1 MNDLLRSPSTA
12 PKSRVL
18 PSKKTA
24 TAFRDDKLYAVF
36 EDHRRW
42 FTGEDERWVPDGRI
56 SPKIIKPAKT
66 D

>member
-1 MNDLLRSPSTA
+1 MEDFLRSPSTA
-12 PKSRVL
+12 LKSTVGPR
-18 PSKKTA
+18 KKIA
-24 TAFRDDKLYAVF
+24 TAFPDDKLYAVF

-42 FTGEDERWVPDGRI
+42 FTGEVEQCVLDGRN